1 MKNLVSAFIILYL
14 IWIILVG
21 NLTLYTLISGVFVS
35 AACILFTKKFMPLKA
50 INDVRFSKLFL
61 HGLFLIKE
69 IYRCSFIVIRLIFI
83 GAKADVVRM
92 KTNIRSEFLQAIL
105 INSIT
110 LTPGSIPLN
119 LDEKKDE
126 LLVLVLA
133 KDEKKTSPKEKDEIL
148 DPINLERYLIRAQ
161 KTEMIRPIDGAA
173 DG

>member
-1 MKNLVSAFIILYL
+1 MKNYVSAFVILYT

-21 NLTLYTLISGVFVS
+21 NLTLYTLISGAFVS

-50 INDVRFSKLFL
+50 ISNVRFSKLFL
-61 HGLFLIKE
+61 HCLFLIME
-69 IYRCSFIVIRLIFI
+69 IYRHSFIVIRLIFT

-92 KTNIRSEFLQAIL
+92 KTDIRSEFLQAIL

-119 LDEKKDE
+119 LDDIKDE
-126 LLVLVLA
+126 LLILVLV
-133 KDEKKTSPKEKDEIL
+133 KDQKTPSPKEKETIL

-161 KTEMIRPIDGAA
+161 KED
-173 DG
+173 